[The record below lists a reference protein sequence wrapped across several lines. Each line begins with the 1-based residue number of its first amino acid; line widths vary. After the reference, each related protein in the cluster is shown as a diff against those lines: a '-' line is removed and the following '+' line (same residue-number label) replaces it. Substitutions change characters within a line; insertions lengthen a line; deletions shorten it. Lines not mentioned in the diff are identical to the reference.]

1 MSNLN
6 PYENNGLGED
16 NESLTSNAGE
26 GGSPSPRVVMSYTEK
41 EASES
46 GYVRSA

>member
-1 MSNLN
+1 MSNLS
-6 PYENNGLGED
+6 PYENNGLEQKD
-16 NESLTSNAGE
+16 ESLTSNAGE
-26 GGSPSPRVVMSYTEK
+26 GGTPSPHVVMSYTEK